1 MATSDGRLI
10 DRATQSWVRATGR
23 LLDLAD
29 HPWFAGPTGDPSGIG
44 DEWIDREAARLGG
57 QVAASG
63 PDDGLLASMG
73 ALAGQRFDPNEL
85 RSEIVGFY
93 EHTTRWRLELWFQWS
108 ALAWPF
114 GWAISTLFARRLH
127 QLSLPL
133 RPLDSALGID
143 SRVVK
148 VVDDQGAQLGAAWLR
163 TLRSTGDTVYSGWYG
178 TTTLPGRDQ
187 PSVRVVFPLPNGSVT
202 VFLRPEVTSGG
213 GLRLV
218 SPLEPFGGDGAYL
231 VVCDRPGASAWVRR
245 VPIVERFDL
254 YVDDEGILRTNHWL
268 RLWSLPVIDL
278 HYRIDF
284 VQVSSSSKSSGKA

>member
-1 MATSDGRLI
+1 MSEGRLI

-23 LLDLAD
+23 RIDLTE
-29 HPWFAGPTGDPSGIG
+29 HPWLDGPTGDPNGIG
-44 DEWIDREAARLGG
+44 DEWIDREAARVGG

-73 ALAGQRFDPNEL
+73 ALTGERFDPTEL
-85 RSEIVGFY
+85 RSEIVDFY

-108 ALAWPF
+108 AIAWPF

-133 RPLDSALGID
+133 RPLASALGID

-148 VVDDQGAQLGAAWLR
+148 VVDPGGAQLGAAWLR
-163 TLRSTGDTVYSGWYG
+163 TLRSTGETVYSGWYG
-178 TTTLPGRDQ
+178 TTTLPGRSQ

-202 VFLRPEVTSGG
+202 VFLRPELTSGG

-231 VVCDRPGASAWVRR
+231 VVRDAPGVSAWVRR

-254 YVDDEGILRTNHWL
+254 YVDNEGILRTNHAL

-278 HYRIDF
+278 HYRLDP
-284 VQVSSSSKSSGKA
+284 VQGSSSSTSSGNV